1 MKKTYIIPTTAIQTI
16 MLENMVAGSPDGFNN
31 TLGTKNV
38 EGDAALV
45 KENRSDYNVWD
56 DDWSK

>member
-16 MLENMVAGSPDGFNN
+16 MFENMVAASPDGFNN
-31 TLGTKNV
+31 TLGKKGV

-45 KENRSDYNVWD
+45 KENRSDYDVWD
-56 DDWSK
+56 DDWSE